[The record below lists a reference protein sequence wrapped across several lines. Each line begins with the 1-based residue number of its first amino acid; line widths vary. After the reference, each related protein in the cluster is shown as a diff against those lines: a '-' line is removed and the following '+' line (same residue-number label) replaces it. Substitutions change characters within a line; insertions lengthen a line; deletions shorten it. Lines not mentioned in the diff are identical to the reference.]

1 LRYYRGMPEHQ
12 PLTERELTD
21 WERWAGRDIKWEGR
35 DVQRLLAMIRSLQQ
49 RVAEFESEPKNE

>member
-1 LRYYRGMPEHQ
+1 MPEHQ